1 MDRRT
6 FLRDAAGAA
15 GLAVAGLT
23 LGCRSHQFGH
33 IVSEEQ
39 PDVVGSH
46 AAGAAVFN
54 PLIDE
59 AVGKLLSRQAQ
70 PIQTVGY
77 DGAEVIA
84 TPKSICFIG
93 VENKSIEE
101 LGDFK
106 DQIYQQIDTMLVQS
120 KAFNPI
126 SRRMVDVA
134 LRETRLR
141 PDALLLPD
149 NMQLFSATLQR
160 QGQPIDALLYATLT
174 SGTTVRNKSAQRDYL
189 LTLELVDVHT
199 GAYDKESAKIRKGY
213 HKTRAGKWWHY
224 NPLKSVG

>member
-6 FLRDAAGAA
+6 FLRKSLG
-15 GLAVAGLT
+15 VAGLT
-23 LGCRSHQFGH
+23 LSGGLYGCRSHQFGH
-33 IVSEEQ
+33 IVRDEQ
-39 PDVVGSH
+39 PDLVGSH
-46 AAGAAVFN
+46 VAGAAVFN

-59 AVGKLLSRQAQ
+59 AVGKLLARQGQ
-70 PIQTVGY
+70 PVQEVGY

-84 TPKSICFIG
+84 TPKTVCFIG

-106 DQIYQQIDTMLVQS
+106 DQIYQQIDTMLVQT
-120 KAFNPI
+120 KAFNPV

-141 PDALLLPD
+141 PDALLLPE
-149 NMQLFSATLQR
+149 NMQLFTATLQR
-160 QGQPIDALLYATLT
+160 QGQPIDYLLYATLT
-174 SGTTVRNKSAQRDYL
+174 SGTTVRNKSEQRDYL
-189 LTLELVDVHT
+189 LTLELVNVRT

-224 NPLKSVG
+224 NPLKAGG